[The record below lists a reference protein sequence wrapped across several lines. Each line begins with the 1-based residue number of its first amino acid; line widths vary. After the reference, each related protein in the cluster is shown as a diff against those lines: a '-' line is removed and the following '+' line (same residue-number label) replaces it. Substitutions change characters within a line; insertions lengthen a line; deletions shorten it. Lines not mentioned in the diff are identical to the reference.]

1 MITEEKIKQI
11 DKELQEMFEKGEL
24 QELLKQDLD
33 LDTLRFLGRVKDIYI
48 QKQQREIIARPDF
61 KI

>member
-1 MITEEKIKQI
+1 
-11 DKELQEMFEKGEL
+11 MFEKGEL

-48 QKQQREIIARPDF
+48 QKQQREIIERSGF
-61 KI
+61 NI